1 MQNKLNIF
9 EKPGYWC
16 GELGYRP
23 GFDGIGYK
31 DFAIHQVKVDYIMSR
46 KPKGKVVD
54 IGCAFGYIVKRL
66 RDKSIDAWG
75 VDVSQYALSKAPD
88 EAKPYLKQASADNL
102 PFGDK
107 EFDIAFSASTFEHL
121 PPEIVP
127 KAIAEAV
134 RVAKRGIIAVTPG
147 DAPHFDEDITHQTKQ
162 PLAWWRK
169 QFPPEFEIRNDADE
183 EWLSV
188 EAVK

>member
-23 GFDGIGYK
+23 GPDGIGYR